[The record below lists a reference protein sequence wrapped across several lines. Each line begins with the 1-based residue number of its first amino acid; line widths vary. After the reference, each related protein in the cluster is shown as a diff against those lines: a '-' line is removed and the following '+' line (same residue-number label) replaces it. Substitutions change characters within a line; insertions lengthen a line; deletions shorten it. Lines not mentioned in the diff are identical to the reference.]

1 MYHNIDSMEAGKL
14 RIIET
19 LLFKGFEVK
28 LFSFSALD
36 KYLDFP
42 VLPFAFMETN
52 ADISQLAHFADELCF
67 PGADLADAAMD
78 EVTDKENCRIYFRC
92 RENYEQPLSPSYN
105 LLSLV
110 YDCKK
115 NCFLDTQGIYP
126 LIRSIK
132 NNAFDGTSIEGWWD
146 SLNPNA
152 CGMEALINASLLLA
166 RYNKVK
172 YPPKDFIEMLSR
184 AIENKPAPNMEAQ
197 QMLLIGLMA
206 SSRPDRGLEL
216 LKASGFLKKHW
227 PEIARLDDADHLKEF
242 HPEGNAWKH
251 TLKTFEHRKHNSQ
264 GQYDLCLSLALLL
277 HDIGKP
283 LSQDLNL
290 RNSAARQN
298 TARQSVARPFDG
310 HAELGARAAANF
322 LERLEFDILHGADT
336 RYIIDNVYYL
346 VKNHM
351 LPAALARLPLMRTGD
366 VMSSPLFPSLMELY
380 RCDESSSFKGLD
392 SYYENSAAYQAFL
405 RNRKNP
411 YRSLDGRVYRP
422 GRSR

>member
-1 MYHNIDSMEAGKL
+1 MYNNIDFMEAGNS
-14 RIIET
+14 RIIES
-19 LLFKGFEVK
+19 LLFKGFEAK

-36 KYLDFP
+36 KYLDNP
-42 VLPFAFMETN
+42 ALPFAFLETN
-52 ADISQLAHFADELCF
+52 ADIAQLAHFADELCF
-67 PGADLADAAMD
+67 PGAELADTAMD
-78 EVTDKENCRIYFRC
+78 CGEKRIYFRC
-92 RENYEQPLSPSYN
+92 RENHEMPLSPSYN

-110 YDCKK
+110 YDYKK
-115 NCFLDTQGIYP
+115 NCFLDLQGIYP
-126 LIRSIK
+126 LIRSLK
-132 NNAFDGTSIEGWWD
+132 NNAFDGTSIEGWWE

-152 CGMEALINASLLLA
+152 GSMEALIDAALLLA
-166 RYNKVK
+166 RYKVK
-172 YPPKDFIEMLSR
+172 YPPPGFIEILNKG
-184 AIENKPAPNMEAQ
+184 IEKIPSLNMEAQ

-206 SSRPDRGLEL
+206 SRQPDRGLEL

-227 PEIARLDDADHLKEF
+227 PEIARLDDADHSKEF

-251 TLKTFEHRKHNSQ
+251 TLKTFEHRKRNAQ

-290 RNSAARQN
+290 RHSAARQN
-298 TARQSVARPFDG
+298 TARQNVVRPFDG

-322 LERLEFDILHGADT
+322 LERLEFDSLQGADT
-336 RYIIDNVYYL
+336 RYLINDVYYL

-366 VMSSPLFPSLMELY
+366 VMNSPLFPSLMELY

-411 YRSLDGRVYRP
+411 YRSLDGRIYRP
-422 GRSR
+422 GRQR